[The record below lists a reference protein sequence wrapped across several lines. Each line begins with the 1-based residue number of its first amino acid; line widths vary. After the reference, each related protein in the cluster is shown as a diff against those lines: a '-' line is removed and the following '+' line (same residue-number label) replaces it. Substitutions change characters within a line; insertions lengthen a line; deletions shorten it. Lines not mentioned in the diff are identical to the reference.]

1 MDSIIIM
8 VAAVKTATTAMFTTT
23 VPYKDTDCSLKDTI
37 GHKVEQNLQ
46 PLPCVQQGICH
57 IDVKSKC
64 DFTASNRR
72 KRSGGSVSVTVN
84 MTANFSDS
92 VTWGQSKL
100 TNSDALFPSPS
111 LSLSLSL
118 TLLRHGSYGL
128 WKFGDDLPF
137 STPWMSVKNE

>member
-1 MDSIIIM
+1 MDNIIIM

-84 MTANFSDS
+84 MAANFSDS

-111 LSLSLSL
+111 LSLSLSV

-128 WKFGDDLPF
+128 
-137 STPWMSVKNE
+137 